1 MPRTACT
8 LALARTLARA
18 STAGAGTVVAHS
30 GESIQ
35 AAVDAAPAG
44 TTIRVE
50 PGTYHEAGDT
60 RAVTVT
66 KEGIRLVGAA
76 RPGRPV
82 VLEQSG
88 TQTQGIWVSPA
99 DSLAPA
105 DVELPPC
112 GVSGSRL
119 ARFPLPGLP
128 VRGFAGLGG
137 DLAGADHFPVPRD
150 ETPAHPTH
158 AMC

>member
-1 MPRTACT
+1 MPRAAWTRARGLP
-8 LALARTLARA
+8 LAGG
-18 STAGAGTVVAHS
+18 STAGAKTVVVRS
-30 GESIQ
+30 GASIQ
-35 AAVDAAPAG
+35 AALDAAPAG

-50 PGTYHEAGDT
+50 PGTYHEAGAT

-66 KEGIRLVGAA
+66 KDGIRLVAAA

-99 DSLAPA
+99 DSLTPA

-112 GVSGSRL
+112 GVSGLRL
-119 ARFPLPGLP
+119 AGFQLPGFT
-128 VRGFAGLGG
+128 VRGLGR
-137 DLAGADHFPVPRD
+137 LRVS
-150 ETPAHPTH
+150 PA
-158 AMC
+158 C

>member
-8 LALARTLARA
+8 LALALTLARA
-18 STAGAGTVVAHS
+18 STAGAKTVVVHS

-35 AAVDAAPAG
+35 AALDAAPAG

-66 KEGIRLVGAA
+66 KDGIRLVAAA

-88 TQTQGIWVSPA
+88 TQTQGIWVSPT
-99 DSLAPA
+99 DSLTPA
-105 DVELPPC
+105 DLELPPC
-112 GVSGSRL
+112 GVSGVRL
-119 ARFPLPGLP
+119 AALQLSGVAVL
-128 VRGFAGLGG
+128 GFHGSAAELHCVAG
-137 DLAGADHFPVPRD
+137 
-150 ETPAHPTH
+150 
-158 AMC
+158 

>member
-8 LALARTLARA
+8 LALALTLARA
-18 STAGAGTVVAHS
+18 STAGAGTVVVHS

-35 AAVDAAPAG
+35 TAVDAAPAG

-66 KEGIRLVGAA
+66 EEGIRLVGAA

-99 DSLAPA
+99 DALAPT
-105 DVELPPC
+105 
-112 GVSGSRL
+112 R
-119 ARFPLPGLP
+119 
-128 VRGFAGLGG
+128 
-137 DLAGADHFPVPRD
+137 
-150 ETPAHPTH
+150 TPASTPGRTRISSSTTTRPPT
-158 AMC
+158 ARSDSRSRTVSTSG

>member
-1 MPRTACT
+1 MPRAACT
-8 LALARTLARA
+8 LALALTLAGG
-18 STAGAGTVVAHS
+18 STAGAKTVVVHA
-30 GESIQ
+30 GGSIQ
-35 AAVDAAPAG
+35 EAIDAAPAG

-82 VLEQSG
+82 VLAQSG

-105 DVELPPC
+105 GVELPPC
-112 GVSGSRL
+112 GVSGMRL
-119 ARFPLPGLP
+119 VGCQPPRST
-128 VRGFAGLGG
+128 VRGF
-137 DLAGADHFPVPRD
+137 
-150 ETPAHPTH
+150 
-158 AMC
+158 

>member
-1 MPRTACT
+1 MPNAKEARIPRSACT
-8 LALARTLARA
+8 LALALALA
-18 STAGAGTVVAHS
+18 GGSTAGAKTVVVHS

-35 AAVDAAPAG
+35 AAIDAAPAG

-50 PGTYHEAGDT
+50 PGTYHETGDT

-66 KEGIRLVGAA
+66 KAGIRLVGAA
-76 RPGRPV
+76 RKRHPV

-105 DVELPPC
+105 HVELPPC
-112 GVSGSRL
+112 GVSGMRL
-119 ARFPLPGLP
+119 AGLP
-128 VRGFAGLGG
+128 LSGLT
-137 DLAGADHFPVPRD
+137 AR
-150 ETPAHPTH
+150 
-158 AMC
+158 